1 MKHVKRHPILA
12 LLVVIGTLVSPG
24 FSQAMILTDSKT
36 FDGFSVTYD
45 SDVWGGLK
53 FPHEADSYSQ
63 TLPVAQFGY
72 GRFFFDP
79 AFRVS
84 SDGTSGPSELRVTGE
99 ITLTAKSGW
108 GLYNA
113 NFTQSGQW
121 ASSGSGTVD
130 VGSSFVDIVA
140 PNTQFFYTNHQAFAK
155 PLTQNSGM
163 TNGYYYVIGERSS
176 FSRLDQLTIRY
187 DLLLKAQVLNQL
199 GSAKLFSDSSNPSFL
214 GTLGPYPA
222 SNIVG
227 TFVSVGYER
236 IATTTV
242 PIPTTIWLFG
252 SGLLGLAGFARKRV
266 SAQT

>member
-1 MKHVKRHPILA
+1 MI
-12 LLVVIGTLVSPG
+12 
-24 FSQAMILTDSKT
+24 SQ
-36 FDGFSVTYD
+36 FR
-45 SDVWGGLK
+45 GGLK
-53 FPHEADSYSQ
+53 FPHEADSSSQ

-99 ITLTAKSGW
+99 ITLTAKPGW

-121 ASSGSGTVD
+121 ASSGSGTID
-130 VGSSFVDIVA
+130 VGSSFVDVVA
-140 PNTQFFYTNHQAFAK
+140 PNAQFFHTNHQAFTN

-163 TNGYYYVIGERSS
+163 TTGYYYVIGERSS
-176 FSRLDQLTIRY
+176 FSRFDQLTINY
-187 DLLLKAQVLNQL
+187 DLLLKAQSLDQL
-199 GSAKLFSDSSNPSFL
+199 GSAKLFSDTSDPSFL
-214 GTLGPYPA
+214 GISGPYPA

-236 IATTTV
+236 VAITTV
-242 PIPTTIWLFG
+242 PLPATIWLLG
-252 SGLLGLAGFARKRV
+252 SGLLGWAGVAGKRK
-266 SAQT
+266 SA

>member
-24 FSQAMILTDSKT
+24 FSQAMILTDSNT

-99 ITLTAKSGW
+99 IT
-108 GLYNA
+108 
-113 NFTQSGQW
+113 
-121 ASSGSGTVD
+121 D
-130 VGSSFVDIVA
+130 
-140 PNTQFFYTNHQAFAK
+140 
-155 PLTQNSGM
+155 
-163 TNGYYYVIGERSS
+163 
-176 FSRLDQLTIRY
+176 
-187 DLLLKAQVLNQL
+187 
-199 GSAKLFSDSSNPSFL
+199 
-214 GTLGPYPA
+214 
-222 SNIVG
+222 
-227 TFVSVGYER
+227 
-236 IATTTV
+236 
-242 PIPTTIWLFG
+242 FG
-252 SGLLGLAGFARKRV
+252 SLQAQNRNLNTADIMAFDTDIGRTRLFTH
-266 SAQT
+266 AQTLLTGRCGVDPAHYSSCICCQRNFPA